1 MDKLKIILFL
11 SLFFMHLS
19 CSKSSKKAD
28 PSDST
33 ESVSKETDQTE
44 KSGDE
49 SDPSLA
55 EADLEE
61 DEEELIIE
69 EEDEEMGVA
78 KKDEN
83 SNVPTEDL
91 EELQVAGGAKEYKVK
106 KGETLMLI
114 AFKLFGD
121 YGKWKEI
128 VAQNPEIKTTG
139 LVSGTSIKYISTGK
153 AFDWRPEGLPHLIKS
168 GDTLGKISDEKYGTP
183 KRWKYIWE
191 NNKPLIKDPN
201 LIYAG
206 FTLYYK
212 PDGKE
217 LASW

>member
-1 MDKLKIILFL
+1 
-11 SLFFMHLS
+11 MHFS

-28 PSDST
+28 PSNST
-33 ESVSKETDQTE
+33 ESVNKDTDQAE

-49 SDPSLA
+49 KDPSLS

-61 DEEELIIE
+61 EEEEEELIVE
-69 EEDEEMGVA
+69 EEDDEMDVA

-83 SNVPTEDL
+83 SNVPTEDV
-91 EELQVAGGAKEYKVK
+91 EELQMDGGTKEYIVK

-128 VAQNPEIKTTG
+128 VEQNPEIKTTG
-139 LVSGTSIKYISTGK
+139 LVSGVSIKYNSPGK
-153 AFDWRPEGLPHLIKS
+153 VFDWKPEGLPYLIKT

-183 KRWKYIWE
+183 KRWRYIWE

-201 LIYAG
+201 LIFAG